1 MFTWQNTY
9 NKINFWSKNH
19 IPFLVIIDF
28 EGKFPVLLPLSEA
41 AKNGIFYDFRGVTNA
56 YAPPTP
62 LPENILFEKTPVD
75 FGTYYKAWYKA
86 MQGIRH
92 GDSYLLNLTFP
103 TQIKTSL
110 TLQQIFSNSKAPYRL
125 LFKDKF
131 TFFSPEPFIRVT
143 QFGEISTYPMKG
155 TINANIPNAEKV
167 LLNDPKELAEHNTI
181 VDLMRNDLSMHCR
194 SVKVKRFRY
203 LEKIQTYKGEIYQTS
218 SEIVGTGCYVAEDSL
233 GNILYF
239 CLPAGSISGAPKIS
253 TLKLIGEAEISPRGY
268 YTGICGI
275 FDGWTFDSAV
285 MIRFIEKKRGK
296 FIFRSGGGITI
307 NSDVEKEYQEMI
319 DKVYVPFI

>member
-1 MFTWQNTY
+1 MFTWQQAY
-9 NKINFWSKNH
+9 EKINFWSINN

-28 EGKFPVLLPLSEA
+28 EGRFPVLLPLSEA

-56 YAPPTP
+56 YAPPVL
-62 LPENILFEKTPVD
+62 LPENIIFEKTPVD
-75 FGTYYKAWYKA
+75 FSTYCSGWNKVMK
-86 MQGIRH
+86 GIRQ
-92 GDSYLLNLTFP
+92 GESYLLNLTFP
-103 TQIKTSL
+103 TQINTNL
-110 TLQQIFSNSKAPYRL
+110 TLKQIFSNSTAPYRL
-125 LFKDKF
+125 LFKDRF

-143 QFGEISTYPMKG
+143 EFGEISTYPMKG
-155 TINANIPNAEKV
+155 TISANIPNADQI

-181 VDLMRNDLSMHCR
+181 VDLMRNDLGMHCR
-194 SVKVKRFRY
+194 CVEVKKFRY
-203 LEKIQTYKGEIYQTS
+203 LDRITTRNGDIFQTS
-218 SEIVGTGCYVAEDSL
+218 SEIVGTSCSL
-233 GNILYF
+233 TAGILGDIIYNS
-239 CLPAGSISGAPKIS
+239 LPAGSISGAPKIS
-253 TLKLIGEAEISPRGY
+253 TLKLISEAEIAPRGY

-275 FDGWTFDSAV
+275 YDGCNFDSAV

>member
-1 MFTWQNTY
+1 MFTWQKAY
-9 NKINFWSKNH
+9 KKINHWRENH

-28 EGKFPVLLPLSEA
+28 EGKFPVLLELSEA
-41 AKNGIFYDFRGVTNA
+41 AKNGIYYDFRGVTNA

-62 LPENILFEKTPVD
+62 LPESILFEKTPVD
-75 FGTYYKAWYKA
+75 FGTYYKAWYKV
-86 MQGIRH
+86 MKGIRH

-103 TQIKTSL
+103 TQIKTNL

-143 QFGEISTYPMKG
+143 ESGEISTYPMKG
-155 TINANIPNAEKV
+155 TINANIPDADEI

-181 VDLMRNDLSMHCR
+181 VDLMRNDLNMHCR
-194 SVKVKRFRY
+194 SMEVKRFRY
-203 LEKIQTYKGEIYQTS
+203 LEKIKTHYGEIFQTS
-218 SEIVGTGCYVAEDSL
+218 SEIVGSDCPLTNEFL
-233 GNILYF
+233 GDILYF

-253 TLKLIGEAEISPRGY
+253 TLKLISEAEIEPRGY

-275 FDGWTFDSAV
+275 FDGRIFDSAV

-307 NSDVEKEYQEMI
+307 NSDAEKEYQEMI